1 MNQIRNIKGTH
12 DILPSDSQSWHTLES
27 IVRKVCRRFGYNE
40 IRTPVFEE
48 TRLFSR
54 SVGEDTDIVSKEM
67 YSWEDKDGT
76 SLTLRPELTASV
88 VRSFIQH
95 NLGGQAPI
103 QRLYYMGPLFRRE
116 RPQKGR
122 QRQFHQFGVEAFGSE
137 NPEQDAEIIAIA
149 WHILL
154 ECGLNN
160 EATLHLNS
168 IGSPNCRKAY
178 REALKNFIRPNLNQF
193 SETSQK
199 RFESNP
205 LRILDTKADHE
216 QKMLEDAPKVSDCF
230 SDDDMAHF
238 ESVQNFLKVMNIP
251 YSLNEKLVRGL
262 DYYSRTVFEFTS
274 TALGA
279 QDALLGGGRY
289 DGLVET
295 LGGKP
300 TPGIGF
306 AAGMERFLIAM
317 EDAGNQPDETK
328 IDVYFV
334 CLDEALLSTALSISN
349 ELRQA
354 GFSVISDPLRRSIK
368 AQMRDANKSFARFAI
383 ILGETEMK
391 TNSIMVKN
399 LEKSEQETVSQK
411 NILEKLRN
419 LTN

>member
-1 MNQIRNIKGTH
+1 M
-12 DILPSDSQSWHTLES
+12 
-27 IVRKVCRRFGYNE
+27 
-40 IRTPVFEE
+40 
-48 TRLFSR
+48 
-54 SVGEDTDIVSKEM
+54 
-67 YSWEDKDGT
+67 
-76 SLTLRPELTASV
+76 
-88 VRSFIQH
+88 
-95 NLGGQAPI
+95 
-103 QRLYYMGPLFRRE
+103 
-116 RPQKGR
+116 
-122 QRQFHQFGVEAFGSE
+122 
-137 NPEQDAEIIAIA
+137 
-149 WHILL
+149 
-154 ECGLNN
+154 
-160 EATLHLNS
+160 
-168 IGSPNCRKAY
+168 
-178 REALKNFIRPNLNQF
+178 
-193 SETSQK
+193 
-199 RFESNP
+199 
-205 LRILDTKADHE
+205 
-216 QKMLEDAPKVSDCF
+216 
-230 SDDDMAHF
+230 
-238 ESVQNFLKVMNIP
+238 
-251 YSLNEKLVRGL
+251 NEKLVRGL

-368 AQMRDANKSFARFAI
+368 AQMRDANKSCARFAI